1 MTPQAAGTAMR
12 VDTMKAAGTA
22 MRGDKIKAA
31 SLAMKCDTVN
41 AAGTSPPRP
50 DVFLLEVVRGVR
62 RLALPREEESGGIS
76 REGRTI
82 TPPGMVR
89 KNTATERGRN
99 NCSTG
104 AVLPLM
110 NLWM

>member
-31 SLAMKCDTVN
+31 SLAMKCDTVK

-50 DVFLLEVVRGVR
+50 NHR
-62 RLALPREEESGGIS
+62 RWVKIKFDGIS
-76 REGRTI
+76 
-82 TPPGMVR
+82 
-89 KNTATERGRN
+89 NA
-99 NCSTG
+99 
-104 AVLPLM
+104 
-110 NLWM
+110 